1 MFASASVRINLNEA
15 FSIILYQGYRPVSPN
30 SAAINFIQSETLRRF
45 LARRI
50 LNDFD
55 FFADF
60 GVVHVGVVSLVLCE
74 EKCLMA
80 VSCLIDFF

>member
-45 LARRI
+45 SHVGY
-50 LNDFD
+50 DFD

>member
-45 LARRI
+45 S
-50 LNDFD
+50 
-55 FFADF
+55 
-60 GVVHVGVVSLVLCE
+60 HVGFGTTLISLQILVSCTLVLCRW
-74 EKCLMA
+74 CCVRRN
-80 VSCLIDFF
+80 VSWPSHV

>member
-60 GVVHVGVVSLVLCE
+60 GVVHVQGRWCCVRRNVSWPSHV
-74 EKCLMA
+74 
-80 VSCLIDFF
+80 